1 MNKFK
6 ALLFSGLLGISQSVM
21 AANGTLL
28 YVPMDDRPVCL
39 DYTVETMQAAGW
51 DIKTPPRDYIAGS
64 VKKGEPDKLMEW
76 LEQEGKTSTAIVAST
91 DALIYGGLVGSRTH
105 EIPLDT
111 IKARAE
117 RLLSLKKNTHN
128 QKIYLFTTIMRSPK
142 ASSAPVEPA
151 YYAQWGPK
159 LFRLGALEDKQE
171 LDVIKRKERKELAA
185 LRSEIP
191 EDVLTDL
198 YNRRGNNLKA
208 TELLL
213 SGIEAGDFDY
223 ALLGRDDTASY
234 SQAHREARAMDILV
248 RELPKGRIRFF
259 AGADQLGLILL
270 QRAASRLQYELP
282 LVAVKYAEGK
292 GGQTIPSYEDNTVA
306 ESAKQ
311 HIFAAGA
318 FPIRKLSH
326 ADVILSINTPK
337 NGVCLEASNVANT
350 DEATPELCKFVS
362 DIANT
367 IYNEKKPV
375 IVADVKYGNG
385 ADNGLVPLMFKE
397 GVAYDVAAYGGWNT
411 SGNALGF
418 ALAQGLL
425 ASKMSKED
433 HDSLLKQRY
442 LDDWAYQA
450 NARMQVYQTLIWP
463 KQWPNSGLKDWPLR
477 AAEKA
482 VAQAIKEKAEPL
494 MQEAVHEYKF
504 TLPWQRMFEVQV
516 SKNIEGKQ

>member
-1 MNKFK
+1 MRLQNLLL
-6 ALLFSGLLGISQSVM
+6 AGTLLFAFNAE
-21 AANGTLL
+21 AAKPSIL
-28 YVPMDDRPVCL
+28 YVPMDNRPVCL
-39 DYTVETMQAAGW
+39 DYTVQTMQAAGW
-51 DIKTPPRDYIAGS
+51 DVEVPPLELIANAKESGKS
-64 VKKGEPDKLMEW
+64 DELFDW
-76 LEQEGKTSTAIVAST
+76 LESKSEESVAVVASS
-91 DALIYGGLVGSRTH
+91 DALLYGGLVGSRTH